1 MGIVDVS
8 LLLKDV
14 VVFIICQLVIVNDRE
29 WYRVR
34 DDGVKVMFIEEMSYG
49 DSIYEIKNM
58 YLIMLL
64 YILLLFFFLLIYEG
78 CMRK

>member
-1 MGIVDVS
+1 M
-8 LLLKDV
+8 
-14 VVFIICQLVIVNDRE
+14 
-29 WYRVR
+29 R
-34 DDGVKVMFIEEMSYG
+34 DDGVKVMFIEEMSYR